1 MHKNNFHSFSIY
13 IYLQLKSIIEYS
25 DFRKYMRDFYEERKL
40 RHVFSWREFSK
51 AAGFSSSSYMK
62 VVCDGKSNLSR
73 IGIERTGQAMG
84 LVGFEMDYFRAMVN
98 FGQETDETKK
108 KAAYEEML
116 SIAKI
121 HKVRIIE
128 GDLFEFYESWRNPV
142 LRELAPLMPGATPGE
157 LAKMCY
163 TDVSATEIKQTLDF
177 LTKAGFLK
185 KNGENTYIQTET
197 SIKGSPEA
205 TKLAIREMHREMAKI
220 AANSLDLART
230 ERNFSGITMGI
241 SKDSYEQIVKEL
253 DECRRKIVSIAAG
266 DKNIDQVYR
275 LNLQL
280 FPLTRKARENGND

>member
-1 MHKNNFHSFSIY
+1 MKA
-13 IYLQLKSIIEYS
+13 IIEYS

-51 AAGFSSSSYMK
+51 AAGFTSSSYMK

-73 IGIERTGQAMG
+73 IGVERTGQAMG

-121 HKVRIIE
+121 HKVRVIE
-128 GDLFEFYESWRNPV
+128 GELFKFYETWKNPV

-157 LAKMCY
+157 IAKKCY
-163 TDVSATEIKQTLDF
+163 MDISANDVKETLDF
-177 LTKAGFLK
+177 LTKAGFIK
-185 KNGENTYIQTET
+185 KTGENTFVQTET

-205 TKLAIREMHREMAKI
+205 TKLAIRDMHREMAKI
-220 AANSLDLART
+220 AASSLDLAKT
-230 ERNFSGITMGI
+230 ERNFSGVTMGI

-253 DECRRKIVSIAAG
+253 DECRRKIISIAAG

-280 FPLTRKARENGND
+280 FPLTRKVKENGDD

>member
-1 MHKNNFHSFSIY
+1 MKA
-13 IYLQLKSIIEYS
+13 IIEYS

-51 AAGFSSSSYMK
+51 AAGFTSSSYMK

-73 IGIERTGQAMG
+73 IGVERTGQAMG

-121 HKVRIIE
+121 HKVRVIE
-128 GDLFEFYESWRNPV
+128 GELFKFYETWKNPV

-157 LAKMCY
+157 IAKKCY
-163 TDVSATEIKQTLDF
+163 MDISANDVKETLDF
-177 LTKAGFLK
+177 LTKAGFIK
-185 KNGENTYIQTET
+185 KTGENTFVQTET

-205 TKLAIREMHREMAKI
+205 TKLAIRDMHREMAKI
-220 AANSLDLART
+220 AASSLDLAKT
-230 ERNFSGITMGI
+230 ERNFSGVTMGI

-253 DECRRKIVSIAAG
+253 DECRRKIISIAAG

-280 FPLTRKARENGND
+280 FPLTRKAKENGND

>member
-1 MHKNNFHSFSIY
+1 M
-13 IYLQLKSIIEYS
+13 KSIIEYS

-220 AANSLDLART
+220 ATNSLDLART

>member
-1 MHKNNFHSFSIY
+1 M
-13 IYLQLKSIIEYS
+13 KSIIEYS

-205 TKLAIREMHREMAKI
+205 TKLAIREMHRKMAKI

>member
-1 MHKNNFHSFSIY
+1 MKA
-13 IYLQLKSIIEYS
+13 IIEYS
-25 DFRKYMRDFYEERKL
+25 DFRQYMRDFYEERKL

-51 AAGFSSSSYMK
+51 AAGFTSSSYMK

-73 IGIERTGQAMG
+73 IGVERTGQAMG

-98 FGQETDETKK
+98 FGQETDEVKK

-121 HKVRIIE
+121 HKVRVIE

-157 LAKMCY
+157 LAKKCY
-163 TDVSATEIKQTLDF
+163 TDVSANDIKQSLDF
-177 LTKAGFLK
+177 LIKAGFLK
-185 KNGENTYIQTET
+185 KTGENTFVQTET

-205 TKLAIREMHREMAKI
+205 TKLAIRDMHREMAKI
-220 AANSLDLART
+220 AASSLDLART

-253 DECRRKIVSIAAG
+253 DEFRRKIVSIAAG

-280 FPLTRKARENGND
+280 FPLTRKIKENGDE

>member
-1 MHKNNFHSFSIY
+1 MKA
-13 IYLQLKSIIEYS
+13 IIEYS

-51 AAGFSSSSYMK
+51 AAGFTSSSYMK

-73 IGIERTGQAMG
+73 IGVERTGQAMG

-116 SIAKI
+116 AIAKI
-121 HKVRIIE
+121 HKVRVIE
-128 GDLFEFYESWRNPV
+128 GELFKFYETWKNPV

-157 LAKMCY
+157 IAKKCY
-163 TDVSATEIKQTLDF
+163 MDISANDVKETLDF
-177 LTKAGFLK
+177 LTKAGFIK
-185 KNGENTYIQTET
+185 KTGENTFVQTET

-205 TKLAIREMHREMAKI
+205 TKLAIRDMHREMAKI
-220 AANSLDLART
+220 AASSLDLAKT
-230 ERNFSGITMGI
+230 ERNFSGVTMGI

-253 DECRRKIVSIAAG
+253 DECRRKIISIAAG

-280 FPLTRKARENGND
+280 FPLTRKVKENGDD

>member
-1 MHKNNFHSFSIY
+1 MKA
-13 IYLQLKSIIEYS
+13 IIEYS

-51 AAGFSSSSYMK
+51 AAGFTSSSYMK

-73 IGIERTGQAMG
+73 IGVERTGQAMG

-116 SIAKI
+116 AIAKI
-121 HKVRIIE
+121 HKVRVIE
-128 GDLFEFYESWRNPV
+128 GELFKFYETWKNPV

-157 LAKMCY
+157 IAKKCY
-163 TDVSATEIKQTLDF
+163 IDISANDVKETLDF
-177 LTKAGFLK
+177 LTKAGFIK
-185 KNGENTYIQTET
+185 KTGENTFVQTET

-205 TKLAIREMHREMAKI
+205 TKLAIRDMHREMAKI
-220 AANSLDLART
+220 AASSLDLAKT
-230 ERNFSGITMGI
+230 ERNFSGVTMGI

>member
-1 MHKNNFHSFSIY
+1 MKA
-13 IYLQLKSIIEYS
+13 IIEYS
-25 DFRKYMRDFYEERKL
+25 DFRQYMRDFYEERKL

-51 AAGFSSSSYMK
+51 AAGFTSSSYMK

-73 IGIERTGQAMG
+73 IGVERTGQAMG

-98 FGQETDETKK
+98 FGQETDEAKK
-108 KAAYEEML
+108 KTAYEEML
-116 SIAKI
+116 EIARV
-121 HKVRIIE
+121 HKVRVVE

-163 TDVSATEIKQTLDF
+163 TDVSAADIKQSLDF
-177 LTKAGFLK
+177 LVKAGFLK
-185 KNGENTYIQTET
+185 KEGENTYSQTET

-205 TKLAIREMHREMAKI
+205 TKLAIRDMHREMAKI

-230 ERNFSGITMGI
+230 ERNFSGVTMGI

-280 FPLTRKARENGND
+280 FPLTRKAKENGND

>member
-1 MHKNNFHSFSIY
+1 MKA
-13 IYLQLKSIIEYS
+13 IIEYS
-25 DFRKYMRDFYEERKL
+25 DFRQYMRDFYEERKL

-51 AAGFSSSSYMK
+51 AAGFTSSSYMK

-73 IGIERTGQAMG
+73 IGVERTGQAMG

-98 FGQETDETKK
+98 FGQETDEAKK
-108 KAAYEEML
+108 KAAYAEML
-116 SIAKI
+116 EIARV
-121 HKVRIIE
+121 HKVRVVE

-163 TDVSATEIKQTLDF
+163 TDVSAADIKQSLDF
-177 LTKAGFLK
+177 LFNSGFLK
-185 KNGENTYIQTET
+185 KEGENTYSQTET

-205 TKLAIREMHREMAKI
+205 TKLAIRDMHREMAKI

-230 ERNFSGITMGI
+230 ERNFSGVTMGI

-280 FPLTRKARENGND
+280 FPLTKKAKEKGND

>member
-1 MHKNNFHSFSIY
+1 MKA
-13 IYLQLKSIIEYS
+13 IIEYS

-51 AAGFSSSSYMK
+51 AAGFTSSSYMK

-73 IGIERTGQAMG
+73 IGVERTGQAMG

-121 HKVRIIE
+121 HKVRVIE
-128 GDLFEFYESWRNPV
+128 GELFKFYETWKNPV

-157 LAKMCY
+157 IAKKCY
-163 TDVSATEIKQTLDF
+163 MDISANDVKETLDF
-177 LTKAGFLK
+177 LTKAGFIK
-185 KNGENTYIQTET
+185 KTGENTFVQTET

-205 TKLAIREMHREMAKI
+205 TKLAIRDMHREMAKI
-220 AANSLDLART
+220 AASSLDLAKT
-230 ERNFSGITMGI
+230 ERNFSGVTMGI

-253 DECRRKIVSIAAG
+253 DECRRKIISIAAG

-280 FPLTRKARENGND
+280 FPLTRKVKENGND